1 MVARF
6 ALLSAV
12 VFAVFAVPF
21 SQAEETPQKPE
32 EMNKQE
38 VEFQKMLKGAVLVG
52 NFSVIKDGEES
63 EPKKDRY
70 KVVDLKKLP
79 NGFWLFT
86 FQYGDKP
93 AIPMPLPVKWADD
106 TPVIALTDVAI
117 PGLGTFS
124 CRVLFHEGQYAGTWR
139 HGEVIGNMWGV
150 IQPPKADEK

>member
-1 MVARF
+1 
-6 ALLSAV
+6 
-12 VFAVFAVPF
+12 
-21 SQAEETPQKPE
+21 
-32 EMNKQE
+32 
-38 VEFQKMLKGAVLVG
+38 MLKGSELTG
-52 NFSVIKDGEES
+52 SFTVIKEGEES
-63 EPKKDRY
+63 EPKKDSY
-70 KVVDLKKLP
+70 KIVDLSKVPGGQGL
-79 NGFWLFT
+79 WLFT